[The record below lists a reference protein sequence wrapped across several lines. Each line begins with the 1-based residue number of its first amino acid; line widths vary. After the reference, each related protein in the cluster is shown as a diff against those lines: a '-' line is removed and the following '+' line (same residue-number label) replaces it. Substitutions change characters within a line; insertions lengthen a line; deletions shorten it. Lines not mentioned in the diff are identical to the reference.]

1 MSASYLQQFL
11 PPFSI
16 MWRWHPL
23 LETLDPRFCSCT
35 HSHKFHEHSA
45 KKQLRLLEAHTELSP
60 LLTILTAPW
69 QLVPISILEQ
79 NLAQFFTKIV
89 LNPHVDEKPPHG
101 FVLDVYCL
109 TYSQVGAQDEHGIL
123 DPTIGGHLGNH
134 HCPKTHARWAC
145 ELLCGCDLESMQ
157 EHGQGVAPRVMPN
170 YFQKS
175 QLLDGNE
182 GPGYSAHPEKLD
194 YWLLFQPKDLLKILH
209 KLETQKKDWH
219 SVWCDC
225 LLNQ

>member
-1 MSASYLQQFL
+1 
-11 PPFSI
+11 
-16 MWRWHPL
+16 
-23 LETLDPRFCSCT
+23 
-35 HSHKFHEHSA
+35 
-45 KKQLRLLEAHTELSP
+45 
-60 LLTILTAPW
+60 
-69 QLVPISILEQ
+69 
-79 NLAQFFTKIV
+79 
-89 LNPHVDEKPPHG
+89 
-101 FVLDVYCL
+101 
-109 TYSQVGAQDEHGIL
+109 
-123 DPTIGGHLGNH
+123 
-134 HCPKTHARWAC
+134 
-145 ELLCGCDLESMQ
+145 MQ